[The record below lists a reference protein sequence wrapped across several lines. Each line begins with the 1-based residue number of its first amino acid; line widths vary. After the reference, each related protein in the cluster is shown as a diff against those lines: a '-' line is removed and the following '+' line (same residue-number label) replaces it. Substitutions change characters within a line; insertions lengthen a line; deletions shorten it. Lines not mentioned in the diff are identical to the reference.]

1 MKDALISCR
10 NKMIH
15 GSYLCVLKPFFFLQ
29 DPEKVHDYMTC
40 VGSILGKYSLGR
52 ASARWLFAYKNES
65 LSQNV
70 LGIHFENP
78 IGLSAGFDKNAEMTD
93 ILPSVGFGFAEV
105 GSVTGEKCA
114 GNPKPRL
121 WRLPKSK
128 SLVVWYGLK
137 NDGCD
142 AVSKKLSGKHFDIP
156 IGASVAM
163 TNCAENLVLENAIG
177 DFAKAFRTM
186 EPVSDYITVNISC
199 PNAKGGQPFID
210 PQKLDQLF
218 NVLDKIPT
226 KKPVFIKLSPD
237 LSHDEI
243 DSMLDVVYKHRIDGI
258 ISTNLTRKRDNPI
271 VVDEK
276 VPAVGGMS
284 GKAVSDLSDDTLA
297 YISRK
302 QKARTK
308 DDNESKKLI
317 LIASGG
323 VFTAYDAYKKIRF
336 GASLVQMITGMIYEG
351 PQVISEINRGL
362 TELLKRDGFADISQ
376 AIGVDVEG

>member
-1 MKDALISCR
+1 
-10 NKMIH
+10 MIH

>member
-1 MKDALISCR
+1 
-10 NKMIH
+10 
-15 GSYLCVLKPFFFLQ
+15 
-29 DPEKVHDYMTC
+29 
-40 VGSILGKYSLGR
+40 
-52 ASARWLFAYKNES
+52 
-65 LSQNV
+65 
-70 LGIHFENP
+70 
-78 IGLSAGFDKNAEMTD
+78 
-93 ILPSVGFGFAEV
+93 
-105 GSVTGEKCA
+105 
-114 GNPKPRL
+114 
-121 WRLPKSK
+121 
-128 SLVVWYGLK
+128 
-137 NDGCD
+137 
-142 AVSKKLSGKHFDIP
+142 
-156 IGASVAM
+156 
-163 TNCAENLVLENAIG
+163 
-177 DFAKAFRTM
+177 
-186 EPVSDYITVNISC
+186 
-199 PNAKGGQPFID
+199 
-210 PQKLDQLF
+210 
-218 NVLDKIPT
+218 
-226 KKPVFIKLSPD
+226 
-237 LSHDEI
+237 
-243 DSMLDVVYKHRIDGI
+243 MLDVVYKHRIDGI